1 MKKLFIALCF
11 MASFKAKSQTV
22 DTTVTHI
29 TACRVVPFAVSFT
42 DTTFATHL
50 GVRLLTDNLKDYAL
64 TYCEFF
70 HLDTTI
76 NTTTVTDT
84 LGHDSVIT
92 SYSVKPI
99 SHGYKHVVIKGE
111 DYANWDNS
119 NLGLFRIIADKL
131 KIIFQ

>member
-11 MASFKAKSQTV
+11 MASFKAQSQTV

-29 TACRVVPFAVSFT
+29 AACRVVPFAVSFT

-76 NTTTVTDT
+76 T
-84 LGHDSVIT
+84 LGNDSVST
-92 SYSVKPI
+92 SYSIKPI

-131 KIIFQ
+131 KIIFE